1 MNRSLSF
8 AAVSLLVL
16 ALAGCATLTPYQPLK
31 DGYGYSEQRLE
42 ADRYRVTVA
51 GSSKTPRQTVEN
63 YLLYRA
69 AELTLAAKR
78 DYFVVRDQSTTAEA
92 DSGGPGVS
100 LGIGG
105 FGGGGSSGVGMG
117 VGVGTGG
124 GAKLAYKTQAE
135 IVMKSGAKPEGDA
148 TAFDARQI
156 QLNLQAQ
163 VLPSGTA
170 KPE

>member
-1 MNRSLSF
+1 MVGQARRR
-8 AAVSLLVL
+8 
-16 ALAGCATLTPYQPLK
+16 QRR
-31 DGYGYSEQRLE
+31 DGLP
-42 ADRYRVTVA
+42 DRRV
-51 GSSKTPRQTVEN
+51 Q
-63 YLLYRA
+63 L
-69 AELTLAAKR
+69 
-78 DYFVVRDQSTTAEA
+78 
-92 DSGGPGVS
+92 
-100 LGIGG
+100 
-105 FGGGGSSGVGMG
+105 VGMG

-135 IVMKSGAKPEGDA
+135 IVMKSGTKPEGDA

>member
-1 MNRSLSF
+1 MNRRLSF
-8 AAVSLLVL
+8 AALSMLVL
-16 ALAGCATLTPYQPLK
+16 ALGACATLTPYQPLK
-31 DGYGYSEQRLE
+31 DGHGYSEQKLE

-69 AELTLAAKR
+69 AELTLAAGR
-78 DYFVVRDQSTTAEA
+78 DYFIVRDQSTSAEA
-92 DSGGPGVS
+92 DNSGPGVS

-124 GAKLAYKTQAE
+124 GAKVAYKTQAE
-135 IVMKSGAKPEGDA
+135 IVMKSGTKPEGDA

-156 QLNLQAQ
+156 QANLQALVQ
-163 VLPSGTA
+163 PSSAA
-170 KPE
+170 K